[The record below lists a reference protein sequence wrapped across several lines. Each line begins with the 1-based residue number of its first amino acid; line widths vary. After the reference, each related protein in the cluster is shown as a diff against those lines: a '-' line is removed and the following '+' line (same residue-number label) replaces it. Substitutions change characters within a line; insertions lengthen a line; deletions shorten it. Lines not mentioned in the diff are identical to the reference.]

1 VVTGPG
7 GTAVVPPLRVVV
19 GAGPTL
25 AVIGAAAALCLLAAG
40 LAALGAFRATLPS
53 QPEVD
58 LR

>member
-1 VVTGPG
+1 
-7 GTAVVPPLRVVV
+7 
-19 GAGPTL
+19 
-25 AVIGAAAALCLLAAG
+25 VIGAAAVLCLLASG